1 MASRGFSS
9 SVRAAKAL
17 KWKLN
22 GTTVQVD
29 KYIKAVET
37 AVDGLPS
44 QFAAKA
50 KVGIIQYAP
59 LLPYTRFVN
68 I

>member
-37 AVDGLPS
+37 AVDALPS
-44 QFAAKA
+44 EFAAKA
-50 KVGIIQYAP
+50 KVGIIQCVASP
-59 LLPYTRFVN
+59 PHTRFVN
-68 I
+68 T